1 MEHGHSGTVAGHASE
16 VELGEPITSRNP
28 ADPAGSEGTDAT
40 ADAGSLEQSQHGAM
54 NGSEVVDEGLPHAE
68 DQSINGS
75 PKEDVSSQNHSSL
88 PQPPTVGAAQTQEDV
103 EGSQKG
109 QHHEKAPVMQ
119 VKAGSDALPG
129 TNALL
134 NLPPPL
140 PFDLAV
146 TDLWVGVPHR
156 ATPSWVNLPC
166 LCSMLKF

>member
-1 MEHGHSGTVAGHASE
+1 MEHGHSSTVAGHASAI
-16 VELGEPITSRNP
+16 ELGEPITSRTP

-40 ADAGSLEQSQHGAM
+40 VDAGSPEQSQHDAI
-54 NGSEVVDEGLPHAE
+54 NESKAVDEGHPHAE
-68 DQSINGS
+68 HQSING
-75 PKEDVSSQNHSSL
+75 PPEEDVSSHDHSSR

-103 EGSQKG
+103 EGSRKE

-119 VKAGSDALPG
+119 GKAESDAIPG

-146 TDLWVGVPHR
+146 NDLWVGVPHR
-156 ATPSWVNLPC
+156 ATPS
-166 LCSMLKF
+166 

>member
-1 MEHGHSGTVAGHASE
+1 MEHGHSSTVAGHASE
-16 VELGEPITSRNP
+16 IELGDPITPRTP
-28 ADPAGSEGTDAT
+28 ADPTGSEGTDAT
-40 ADAGSLEQSQHGAM
+40 VDAGSPEQSQHGAI
-54 NGSEVVDEGLPHAE
+54 NGSKAVDEGHPHAE
-68 DQSINGS
+68 NQSINGL
-75 PKEDVSSQNHSSL
+75 PEEHASSHDHSIHPHPSI
-88 PQPPTVGAAQTQEDV
+88 VGAAQTQEDV

-156 ATPSWVNLPC
+156 ATPS
-166 LCSMLKF
+166 